1 MSNLKDLFLKDKVI
15 IAFILLNSIII
26 FLQGFD
32 FTYNTLYVLDCL
44 DSFFTFVFVIELLI
58 KIKHFGFHQYFS
70 SKWNIFDFS
79 LVILALP
86 SLLSLFTPLEVFHLD
101 YLLALRALRIFK
113 FFRFIKFIPQI
124 NKIFKGAYRAAKTSI
139 FILLSFFVLN
149 FITSIISCSLFKEV
163 SPQYFGDPIESFY
176 TIFKVFTVEGWYEIP
191 ESIVQTQESTFY
203 ILAIKLYFIIVL
215 FFGGIFGLSLVNA
228 IFVDSMTSD
237 NNDNLEKKVDELNK
251 KIDELTNHI
260 IKNENTGNS
269 D

>member
-1 MSNLKDLFLKDKVI
+1 MSIIRNLFLKDKVI
-15 IAFILLNSIII
+15 IGFILLNSIII

-32 FTYNTLYVLDCL
+32 FSNATLYVLDCL
-44 DSFFTFVFVIELLI
+44 DSFFTFIFVIELLI
-58 KIKHFGFHQYFS
+58 KLKHFGFRQYFS
-70 SKWNIFDFS
+70 SKWNIFDFA
-79 LVILALP
+79 LVVLALP
-86 SLLSLFTPLEVFHLD
+86 SLLSLFTPLDIIHLD

-124 NKIFKGAYRAAKTSI
+124 NKIFKGAYRAAKTSM

-191 ESIVQTQESTFY
+191 ESIVQTQDSAFF
-203 ILAIKLYFIIVL
+203 IFSIKLYFIIVL

-237 NNDNLEKKVDELNK
+237 NNDELEKKVDELNK

-260 IKNENTGNS
+260 KNNIKQGEI
-269 D
+269 